1 MRYLLEAEYEEFF
14 SPGTMSNLA
23 DKSKQSLSQ
32 VQSSAQ
38 KMRQLLS
45 GILEAEEGYEDELE
59 MVAAQIVED
68 AYPVIKEQNIK
79 IDAKIVKNV
88 ELPPPSEDEIP
99 VQEIPDS
106 VKAKRRIINGITQ
119 GASVRGAFAFLLDRK
134 YLDQI
139 NPELTG
145 NYNELLKSVFF
156 GIYDDPKAVAQ
167 LLAMISNSTPSS
179 GGSSEMVYDE
189 DEGRFVIKARA
200 ICFPMLVHEIVKG
213 LYEVLAV
220 SGFGMDAEK
229 NKAIIGQVDKVS
241 NEPNDL
247 RFGKFIYD
255 ALSKLYNESNIDDPR
270 VREYFFTEVYQLD
283 DDDFIPFIENAIND
297 SLTPRQKKWA
307 IDTMRDIERDN
318 KNYDAESSLD

>member
-1 MRYLLEAEYEEFF
+1 
-14 SPGTMSNLA
+14 
-23 DKSKQSLSQ
+23 
-32 VQSSAQ
+32 
-38 KMRQLLS
+38 
-45 GILEAEEGYEDELE
+45 
-59 MVAAQIVED
+59 
-68 AYPVIKEQNIK
+68 
-79 IDAKIVKNV
+79 
-88 ELPPPSEDEIP
+88 
-99 VQEIPDS
+99 
-106 VKAKRRIINGITQ
+106 
-119 GASVRGAFAFLLDRK
+119 
-134 YLDQI
+134 
-139 NPELTG
+139 
-145 NYNELLKSVFF
+145 
-156 GIYDDPKAVAQ
+156 
-167 LLAMISNSTPSS
+167 
-179 GGSSEMVYDE
+179 MVYDE